1 MQVKMLI
8 GGQWR
13 AGQAEF
19 EDVDPYRHEVVARVA
34 ESTLEDLNDALNAAV
49 AARPTIAAMPAYDR
63 AALLRRVGHLL
74 VERADRIA
82 EIMARETGKAI
93 KDAKTEVLRSQDTIT
108 LPQGTP
114 WC

>member
-1 MQVKMLI
+1 MLI

-74 VERADRIA
+74 AERADRIA

-114 WC
+114 